1 MAEQTE
7 FRRVDL
13 PEKATADRAINR
25 VAEAVHRL
33 NEAVQRAVST
43 GVSVELVRVSRYHDG
58 TGNWGD
64 QIVPMIRADAAT
76 AGRAPDANG
85 RQPEA

>member
-1 MAEQTE
+1 MAAQPE

-13 PEKATADRAINR
+13 PENANADRAINR

-33 NEAVQRAVST
+33 NEAVQRAIAA

-58 TGNWGD
+58 SGNWGD
-64 QIVPMIRADAAT
+64 QVVPMIRADAASDKT
-76 AGRAPDANG
+76 
-85 RQPEA
+85 EA